1 MEAHHDPVRVLCIDD
16 HPMIRDGVATLLS
29 PDSGVVLAGESSDV
43 AHGVEQI
50 QRLRPD
56 VVLTDFHLSDG
67 TALDVIAAVRLLS
80 PGTRVIVFTDASGDL
95 VARRALDAGAAAW
108 LLKRNQGG
116 HILDAIHGVMAGRQ
130 IVDEDVLREIE
141 QHRHDATLSE
151 REIQVLRLVSCGLA
165 NREIARRLSLT
176 EGTVKNYLAQILGKF
191 GAEDRTHA
199 VVLGMRRGAIALS

>member
-1 MEAHHDPVRVLCIDD
+1 METRDTFVRVLCIDD
-16 HPMIRDGVATLLS
+16 RPVIRDGIAALLS
-29 PDSGVVLAGESSDV
+29 RDPGVTLVGESSGV

-50 QRLRPD
+50 ERLRPD
-56 VVLTDFHLSDG
+56 VVLTDLHLADG
-67 TALDVIAAVRLLS
+67 TALDVIAAARLLS
-80 PGTRVIVFTDASGDL
+80 PRIRVIVFTETSGDL

-116 HILDAIHGVMAGRQ
+116 NILDTIHGVMAGRQ
-130 IVDEDVLREIE
+130 IVDDDVLRKIE
-141 QHRHDATLSE
+141 QHRNDATLSD

-165 NREIARRLSLT
+165 NREIAQRLSLA

>member
-1 MEAHHDPVRVLCIDD
+1 MEARDGPVRVLCIDD

-29 PDSGVVLAGESSDV
+29 RDAGVALVGESESV
-43 AHGVEQI
+43 ARGIEQI
-50 QRLRPD
+50 ERLRPD
-56 VVLTDFHLSDG
+56 VVLTDLHLPDG
-67 TALDVIAAVRLLS
+67 TALDVIAAARLLS
-80 PGTRVIVFTDASGDL
+80 PGTRVIVFTETSGDL
-95 VARRALDAGAAAW
+95 VARRALEAGAAAW

-130 IVDEDVLREIE
+130 VVDGDVLREIE
-141 QHRHDATLSE
+141 QHRHDATLSD

-165 NREIARRLSLT
+165 NKEIARRLSLA

-199 VVLGMRRGAIALS
+199 VVLGVRRGAIALS